1 MKTENKQKQ
10 IVVNVS
16 EQSKTKI
23 NSLKEKFKASDK
35 EFIEA
40 VLILLETVSDETF
53 QEAVEKV
60 TVTKQIAKVQ
70 ARIAKLE
77 AKIAEETASLAE

>member
-16 EQSKTKI
+16 EESKTKI

-40 VLILLETVSDETF
+40 VIILLETVSDEKF
-53 QEAVEKV
+53 QEAVEKI
-60 TVTKQIAKVQ
+60 TVTKQIAKVK

-77 AKIAEETASLAE
+77 AKIAEETESLAE